1 MPRSTKVQ
9 RNWSSSLTFLEVYGA
24 SSFEGSKV
32 NYTKKQILGVKA
44 RYPLLQ
50 SAVWLLACSNTSS
63 AMFHQQSVTVYQ
75 PNYPSRLAHIFD
87 KMNSLFAIE
96 FCEPLIVSQV
106 GLDPHVSETMDGFRI
121 RLCIH
126 TTQWKLSTCML
137 SIAPSSSN
145 WVIHLLLTV
154 SIIGLSSSSALT
166 ASSSSGA

>member
-9 RNWSSSLTFLEVYGA
+9 RHWSSSLTFLEVYGA
-24 SSFEGSKV
+24 SSFEDSKV

-75 PNYPSRLAHIFD
+75 PSYPSRLAHIFD

-121 RLCIH
+121 RY
-126 TTQWKLSTCML
+126 
-137 SIAPSSSN
+137 AY
-145 WVIHLLLTV
+145 TV
-154 SIIGLSSSSALT
+154 NCVPVCCRLRQAAVTG
-166 ASSSSGA
+166 